1 MEEKEEIDQISQNNN
16 NANDVAMDIPEE
28 FEVEN
33 IDNVQIIKVN
43 KDFSQQINNMS

>member
-1 MEEKEEIDQISQNNN
+1 
-16 NANDVAMDIPEE
+16 MDIPEE
-28 FEVEN
+28 FEDEN